1 MLMSEFIERTNFY
14 PSFDEYRGIEELY
27 YHYQGDKDAFCEE
40 FNKNKEAMMNRARE
54 IAVQLFVQ
62 ERERLLSNLHKAE
75 MKQHEEQRLREYDAK
90 EAARNY
96 QRLQNELNDYKG
108 SAKQVVSLKDETI
121 ERQCKQILDL
131 ERENADLK
139 AQLDALKRTIKLLK
153 DE

>member
-14 PSFDEYRGIEELY
+14 PSFDEYRALEEMY
-27 YHYQGDKDAFCEE
+27 YHFEGDKDAFCEE

-54 IAVQLFVQ
+54 IAVQMFVQ
-62 ERERLLSNLHKAE
+62 ERERLLSTLHKAE
-75 MKQHEEQRLREYDAK
+75 MKQQEEQKLREYDAK
-90 EAARNY
+90 DAARNY
-96 QRLQNELNDYKG
+96 QRLQNELNDYKS

>member
-14 PSFDEYRGIEELY
+14 PSFDEYRGLEEMY

-75 MKQHEEQRLREYDAK
+75 MKQQEEQRLREYDAK

-121 ERQCKQILDL
+121 ERQCRQILDL

-139 AQLDALKRTIKLLK
+139 AQLGALKRTIKLVK